1 MTDDSVKILD
11 DLDTAIGATLRAR
24 MSIEPTA
31 MIPPPTDTL
40 DFKLS
45 GEARFIE
52 AKARFKQAVTDG
64 DEIAAEEAFHASSA
78 VALDVGWAVGVH
90 GRGLLKGR
98 PNTNGRRP
106 YESNG
111 EFMDDCLILLDLRCQ
126 RLASQGKAVVWMKS
140 PPSEDKVMDLWIAE
154 MTHAS
159 KVEGRLDAHREARGC
174 PLPLDDL
181 RREQGLDDDE
191 ILVLAV
197 LGLAALSHG
206 VTQRALDHLGITP
219 VSPSVEDMITLVDP
233 EGLDARLRWR
243 RYFEGEGA
251 LMTGGFIRLAVE
263 LDEDVPG
270 HNQMAGIELTAQGFE
285 AVWGTREARQP

>member
-24 MSIEPTA
+24 MSIEPTV
-31 MIPPPTDTL
+31 MIPPPIDTL

-45 GEARFIE
+45 SEDRFIE
-52 AKARFKQAVTDG
+52 ARTRFKQAITDG
-64 DEIAAEEAFHASSA
+64 DQLAAEEAFHASSA

-90 GRGLLKGR
+90 GRGLLKVR
-98 PNTNGRRP
+98 PYINQRQP

-126 RLASQGKAVVWMKS
+126 RLASQGKAVVWMKN

-154 MTHAS
+154 MTHTS
-159 KVEGRLDAHREARGC
+159 KVEARLAAHREAKGC

-191 ILVLAV
+191 ILILAA

-206 VTQRALDHLGITP
+206 IAQRALDHLGITP

-233 EGLDARLRWR
+233 EGLDTRLRWR
-243 RYFEGEGA
+243 RYFEGEGS

-270 HNQMAGIELTAQGFE
+270 NNQILGVELTSRGFE
-285 AVWGTREARQP
+285 AVWGPREARQP